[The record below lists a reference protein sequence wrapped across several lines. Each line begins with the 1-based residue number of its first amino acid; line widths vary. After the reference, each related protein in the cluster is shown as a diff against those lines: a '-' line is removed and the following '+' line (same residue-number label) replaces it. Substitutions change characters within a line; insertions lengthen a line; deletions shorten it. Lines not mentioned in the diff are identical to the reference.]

1 MRSRSTGVLTQS
13 HGRHLTGQSR
23 VAPRSLSS
31 KAHITATRLSAC
43 PWYAVSRTMILHF
56 THGPR
61 ALANWNLQL
70 EMTGVA
76 AGSLSSREQTKGAP
90 RLCGPDYWDMVV
102 NRHTRAWDGS
112 GRG

>member
-1 MRSRSTGVLTQS
+1 MRSRSTGVLTQR

-23 VAPRSLSS
+23 VAPRSLSP

-76 AGSLSSREQTKGAP
+76 AGSLSSHE
-90 RLCGPDYWDMVV
+90 
-102 NRHTRAWDGS
+102 
-112 GRG
+112 